1 MSAASSGLSTPLES
15 ECWCIARCPWL
26 LEGSVSMVE
35 DDEMGNTGR
44 ARTMR
49 CDLIVESE
57 SGRFGWL
64 WCGWVTEG
72 TVVCLTD

>member
-1 MSAASSGLSTPLES
+1 
-15 ECWCIARCPWL
+15 
-26 LEGSVSMVE
+26 MVE

-64 WCGWVTEG
+64 WCGCVTEG